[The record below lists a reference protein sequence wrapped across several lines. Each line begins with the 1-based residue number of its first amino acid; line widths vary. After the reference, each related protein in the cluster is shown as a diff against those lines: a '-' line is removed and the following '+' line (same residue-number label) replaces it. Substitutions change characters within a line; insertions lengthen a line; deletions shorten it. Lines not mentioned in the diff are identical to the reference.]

1 MCGYGGKDTVDD
13 ASTLKVSALRKV
25 KLNKFPKAT
34 GVVVIDGF
42 GVSKCLH
49 DGATKQRE
57 KSKGRAFVFKGVF
70 TSILF

>member
-1 MCGYGGKDTVDD
+1 MYDGKDTVDD
-13 ASTLKVSALRKV
+13 AAALNVSALRKM

-42 GVSKCLH
+42 GVSECLH

-57 KSKGRAFVFKGVF
+57 KLELYFHYSHLQYV
-70 TSILF
+70 

>member
-13 ASTLKVSALRKV
+13 ASALKVSALRKV

-49 DGATKQRE
+49 DGARKQKERVKVE
-57 KSKGRAFVFKGVF
+57 
-70 TSILF
+70 L